1 MAGLLTAAELAACR
15 AQQVAS
21 FDLVATQQR
30 AADDGWG
37 TIAGP
42 TTIGTLPCRL
52 APMKAHE
59 LQQIV
64 AQVGNVTAWWFTC
77 ADDADLRQED
87 LLIIGS
93 DTYRVNSVQTPASYS
108 TANRAVV
115 TEVR

>member
-15 AQQVAS
+15 AVQASS
-21 FDLVATQQR
+21 FDLSATQQR

-52 APMKAHE
+52 AVMRPRE
-59 LQQIV
+59 LVQIA
-64 AQVGNVTAWWFTC
+64 AQVGAVTAWWFTC
-77 ADDADLRQED
+77 ADDADLRVGDQ
-87 LLIIGS
+87 LVIGS
-93 DTYRVNSVQTPASYS
+93 DTYRVNIVQTPASYS
-108 TANRAVV
+108 TATRAVV